1 MNHDNARVR
10 TTPTL
15 GTSLRSL
22 VSLHLLGP
30 CSGLRAAAAAA
41 ENLLEGVLLLFYAV
55 LALSQRELR
64 AVKPAYKCE
73 AQ

>member
-30 CSGLRAAAAAA
+30 CSGLRAAAAA